1 MINCD
6 QDLVLSG
13 LVHLV
18 LHVMLA
24 LARPLYLLTFS
35 TVDADAEDELLK
47 GDVFKLRE
55 SGLRV
60 ANEIEH
66 TQSPVWR

>member
-1 MINCD
+1 
-6 QDLVLSG
+6 
-13 LVHLV
+13 
-18 LHVMLA
+18 MLA
-24 LARPLYLLTFS
+24 LARPPYLLTFS
-35 TVDADAEDELLK
+35 TVDADAEDELFR